1 VYRTDFFPGLGW
13 MMQQSLWREFR
24 EKWPNAFWDDWIR
37 ELVQRQDRSCLR
49 PEIPRTEMSK
59 NEAQKGVSQ

>member
-1 VYRTDFFPGLGW
+1 
-13 MMQQSLWREFR
+13 MQQSLWREFR
-24 EKWPNAFWDDWIR
+24 EKWPNGFWDDWIR
-37 ELVQRQDRSCLR
+37 EPVQRQDRSCLR